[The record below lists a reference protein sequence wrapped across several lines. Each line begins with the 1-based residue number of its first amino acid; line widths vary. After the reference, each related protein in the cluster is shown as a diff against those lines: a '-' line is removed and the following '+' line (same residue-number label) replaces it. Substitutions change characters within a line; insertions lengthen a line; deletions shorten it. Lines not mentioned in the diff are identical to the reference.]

1 MAAFLAVPL
10 KKTYDVDLV
19 KPLRSFIQNTFSSA
33 EPDDYNHALSEFNKL
48 RNLMIN
54 KSVDKHESALEVL
67 YRYYDQVATIE
78 SKLPITE
85 NQIRVQFKWRD
96 AFDEGGFLAGKR
108 TLAIASGLYEKVCML
123 FNIAALQTQIASVQN
138 QDSDD
143 GLKTCAK
150 LFQQSSGIFA
160 HMKDIVLSHVQQ
172 DPTPDLNPD
181 TLGALSALMLAK
193 AQEAIYRK
201 ATSGMLDVQRVCNIK
216 SERVFFSIAY
226 RYIYTPGTFLY
237 PETYPKRIVE
247 WIQCVVMKQ
256 AAFHGMAEFYQSNV
270 AKANKSY
277 GEQIARL
284 KHAQELLNAAQ
295 TRGGQTFCFR
305 NEQGK
310 VQREMEEAVKDNN
323 FIYHDKVPDMKTL
336 PIIGKAAVA
345 KPSPVAQRFSTNFT
359 DLFEKLVPLAVHDAM
374 TAFENRKAQIVNMEI
389 GRLREATNLMNGI
402 LLQSRTFKLASVSV
416 SRSPD
421 QLSRQPGLSVSDKNQ
436 MILADYAESMPE
448 AVLGSCHS
456 SSSERNQSTSRL
468 MPVSGYFTA
477 SFPFFPL
484 DWLSE
489 TAFAKPVFIEKHR
502 SKLQHS
508 PDRSSAKQ
516 PSPNRASSKQ
526 RLARRKTSPRQHVK
540 SGPGV
545 PPDPASPAHSVVD
558 SPEESLDFVDEPQ
571 GLAWIVEK
579 LHLPMS
585 QNPEDFRGITETPE
599 ISSASFHDT
608 EKASTVY
615 ARLIEKLRHGF
626 LDSASVHRSY
636 RADQFHLHS
645 TIVVACTT
653 ERLRRSLFDAVHS
666 NAHHLFD
673 RHALKGQR
681 LGAHFLH
688 HQTGGLWSS
697 ARTDLYIN
705 SSSWRFFLP
714 FDISRTELRGP
725 PADSDRQL
733 HSLLVH
739 QPSQDLTGSGEPS
752 SVGVSVLPSER
763 LPFAIDARA
772 RHIPR
777 VRNVIADALS
787 LTISRSPTEW
797 QLNHRSFGNW
807 SSHYQGPKST
817 YSPRGSTISSR
828 SLSHDTRPTSMGSQ
842 CSGDFVGGAQRY
854 AFSPRLFYPESS
866 RNSGDQADST
876 AFGRAL
882 PSSQE
887 LAELEASLPAGSG
900 GSGLQTS
907 PPVKELRSLM
917 QQVETIKAEREAIES
932 SIKDASFDIV
942 SSFMSALASDGLVN
956 EENISVAELDRVYG
970 PLREQVSDSIHR
982 QENLQAR
989 IQNANTDFSNAR
1001 SSNQSATAR
1010 EAKLKELQA
1019 AYNINTELKGNLEE
1033 GTKLYCEVYVCA

>member
-67 YRYYDQVATIE
+67 YRYYDQVAAIE

-181 TLGALSALMLAK
+181 TLGALSALMLAQ

-201 ATSGMLDVQRVCNIK
+201 ATSDKMKDAMVAKLAYQCSELYADTMKLMQLHSIK
-216 SERVFFSIAY
+216 E
-226 RYIYTPGTFLY
+226 LW
-237 PETYPKRIVE
+237 PKE

-323 FIYHDKVPDMKTL
+323 FIYHDKVPDVKTL

-389 GRLREATNLMNGI
+389 GRLREATNLMNG
-402 LLQSRTFKLASVSV
+402 
-416 SRSPD
+416 
-421 QLSRQPGLSVSDKNQ
+421 
-436 MILADYAESMPE
+436 
-448 AVLGSCHS
+448 VL
-456 SSSERNQSTSRL
+456 TSL
-468 MPVSGYFTA
+468 N
-477 SFPFFPL
+477 L
-484 DWLSE
+484 
-489 TAFAKPVFIEKHR
+489 
-502 SKLQHS
+502 
-508 PDRSSAKQ
+508 
-516 PSPNRASSKQ
+516 
-526 RLARRKTSPRQHVK
+526 
-540 SGPGV
+540 
-545 PPDPASPAHSVVD
+545 PASIEDLAGEKVPQ
-558 SPEESLDFVDEPQ
+558 SL
-571 GLAWIVEK
+571 
-579 LHLPMS
+579 
-585 QNPEDFRGITETPE
+585 
-599 ISSASFHDT
+599 T
-608 EKASTVY
+608 EKAQQMQDQGGASY
-615 ARLIEKLRHGF
+615 ISKLMNELPALLTRNREILDATIAE
-626 LDSASVHRSY
+626 LDSEEKSDTQLRE
-636 RADQFHLHS
+636 QFKEKWTRTNSAQLTKPMREEATKYS
-645 TIVVACTT
+645 TILSTATQA
-653 ERLRRSLFDAVHS
+653 DAVVRDK
-666 NAHHLFD
+666 FD
-673 RHALKGQR
+673 KHKEG
-681 LGAHFLH
+681 
-688 HQTGGLWSS
+688 
-697 ARTDLYIN
+697 I
-705 SSSWRFFLP
+705 
-714 FDISRTELRGP
+714 
-725 PADSDRQL
+725 
-733 HSLLVH
+733 LL
-739 QPSQDLTGSGEPS
+739 
-752 SVGVSVLPSER
+752 
-763 LPFAIDARA
+763 
-772 RHIPR
+772 
-777 VRNVIADALS
+777 LS
-787 LTISRSPTEW
+787 KP
-797 QLNHRSFGNW
+797 
-807 SSHYQGPKST
+807 
-817 YSPRGSTISSR
+817 
-828 SLSHDTRPTSMGSQ
+828 
-842 CSGDFVGGAQRY
+842 
-854 AFSPRLFYPESS
+854 
-866 RNSGDQADST
+866 
-876 AFGRAL
+876 
-882 PSSQE
+882 

-1001 SSNQSATAR
+1001 SSNQSAAAR

-1019 AYNINTELKGNLEE
+1019 AYNIYTELKGNLEE
-1033 GTKLYCEVYVCA
+1033 GTKFYNDLTPLLVKLQSRVMDFCFARKTEKEELMQDVQKQIANTKSQPAPPTPTYQGGPGQSAPPAAPASSSSGANRVAPPRPPPPTTSGIGQSGVPTAPPGPAAAAGSAPPPAGAPPGTAPHQTPYPAQGYQQPPTQNYAGYGGAPPPQAGQPQGWQAPYPQYQPPIAMPGSYNPYNPYMGYPQQPTYGQGYPQAPQYPGQQPPAGYGAQPPQGQYPGYPQQGYPQQGYPPPAQQWR